1 MIRYSKYKNF
11 IPIDFVNKKYLEEQK
26 GNKLGVYALII
37 LNFFLLPI
45 NIDNLF
51 YNVEV
56 VEPKYSVEEFS
67 YKYSDIYKWLRL
79 SSISAE
85 SIRVNDEV
93 GELVFTDI
101 NAIKEIEEN
110 GFLVQKVRVEDDN
123 IIVSL
128 KGDRVYEEK
137 Q

>member
-11 IPIDFVNKKYLEEQK
+11 IPIDFVNKKYLERQK
-26 GNKLGVYALII
+26 GNKLGVYALVL

-51 YNVEV
+51 YHVEV
-56 VEPKYSVEEFS
+56 VESKYNVEEFS
-67 YKYSDIYKWLRL
+67 YNYLDICKWLRL
-79 SSISAE
+79 SNISPE

-93 GELVFTDI
+93 GEVVFTDI
-101 NAIKEIEEN
+101 NAIKDIEKN
-110 GFLVQKVRVEDDN
+110 GFLIKKLRVEDDN
-123 IIVSL
+123 IIVNL

-137 Q
+137 

>member
-1 MIRYSKYKNF
+1 MVRYSKYKKF
-11 IPIDFVNKKYLEEQK
+11 IPINFVNKKYLEEKK

-51 YNVEV
+51 YNVE
-56 VEPKYSVEEFS
+56 PKYSVEEFS
-67 YKYSDIYKWLRL
+67 YNYSDIYKWLRL
-79 SSISAE
+79 RNISAE
-85 SIRVNDEV
+85 SIRVNNEV

-101 NAIKEIEEN
+101 NEIKDIEKN
-110 GFLVQKVRVEDDN
+110 GFLVQKLRVEDDN

>member
-1 MIRYSKYKNF
+1 MAKYSKYKNF
-11 IPIDFVNKKYLEEQK
+11 IPIDFVNKKNLEEKK

-51 YNVEV
+51 YNVE
-56 VEPKYSVEEFS
+56 PKYNVEEFS
-67 YKYSDIYKWLRL
+67 YNYSDIYKWLRL
-79 SSISAE
+79 SNISAE

-101 NAIKEIEEN
+101 NAIKDIEKN
-110 GFLVQKVRVEDDN
+110 GFLVQKLRVEDDN

>member
-1 MIRYSKYKNF
+1 MARYSKYKKF
-11 IPIDFVNKKYLEEQK
+11 IPINFVNKKYLEEKK

-51 YNVEV
+51 YNVE
-56 VEPKYSVEEFS
+56 PKYSVEEFS
-67 YKYSDIYKWLRL
+67 YNYSDIYKWLRL
-79 SSISAE
+79 RNISAE
-85 SIRVNDEV
+85 SIRVNNEV

-101 NAIKEIEEN
+101 NEIKDIEKN
-110 GFLVQKVRVEDDN
+110 GFLVQKLRVEDDN